1 MAKAEANFD
10 RFIDGLLKNSEI
22 FADYQ
27 GSSVTSI
34 NNALK
39 SASKKQNGQVGY
51 PEYVAVV
58 KEYVIVI
65 ENKSDRAFNCLK
77 DENDNISLSVKATE
91 NYALNGALH
100 YANKIIQAT
109 NFKKVFAF
117 GCSGDSKHHII
128 QPIFVDDDGYKILE
142 EVETF
147 ENFNEKNI
155 DKYFRKVVKG
165 EVLPEDVELDDILKK
180 ASLLHEYLRNY
191 GGLGEQE
198 KPLVV
203 SGILLALREKEHG
216 FLIDSL
222 RGDTIQGKRDGD
234 ILFSQLKANLQR
246 ANVSPEIKKER
257 ILHQFNILKDRPELN
272 KKRSDLGGISP
283 LRFFTQ
289 YIDENIFKI
298 MISSYSHEDYLGRF
312 YGEFVKYSG
321 GDGQSLGVVL
331 TPSHITKL
339 FCELI
344 DLKSNDVIF
353 DPCCGTAGFL
363 IAGMHEM
370 LSKADTF
377 EERKHIKQQQ
387 IHGIEKRE
395 DMFTIATTNMI
406 LRGDGQSNLL
416 CGDFFDYKP
425 SDLQLKQCTVGF
437 MNPPY
442 SQAKGKD
449 TSNLSELSFI
459 EHLLDSLAEGG
470 RCVVIVPT
478 SAMIGKTKKDRD
490 IKSSI
495 YKHHTLEGVISL
507 NKDTFYRVGTVPCIA
522 VFTAREPHPKDKE
535 VKFINFEDDGFVVKK
550 HKGLVETELAKDKKT
565 YLLDCWFGRIED
577 VPSSFMVKSTVKDDD
592 EWLHSFYYYN
602 DEVPNEKDF
611 EKSIAD
617 YLTFEFN
624 MITHGRGYLF
634 EKEE

>member
-1 MAKAEANFD
+1 M
-10 RFIDGLLKNSEI
+10 I
-22 FADYQ
+22 
-27 GSSVTSI
+27 
-34 NNALK
+34 
-39 SASKKQNGQVGY
+39 
-51 PEYVAVV
+51 
-58 KEYVIVI
+58 
-65 ENKSDRAFNCLK
+65 
-77 DENDNISLSVKATE
+77 
-91 NYALNGALH
+91 
-100 YANKIIQAT
+100 
-109 NFKKVFAF
+109 FKKIA
-117 GCSGDSKHHII
+117 D
-128 QPIFVDDDGYKILE
+128 
-142 EVETF
+142 
-147 ENFNEKNI
+147 
-155 DKYFRKVVKG
+155 
-165 EVLPEDVELDDILKK
+165 
-180 ASLLHEYLRNY
+180 LHEYLRNY

-198 KPLVV
+198 KPLIV

-216 FLIDSL
+216 FSISSLTGDS
-222 RGDTIQGKRDGD
+222 IQGTRDGD
-234 ILFSQLKANLQR
+234 ILFERLKANLQR

-272 KKRSDLGGISP
+272 KKRSDLGEMTP
-283 LRFFTQ
+283 LKYFTQ
-289 YIDENIFKI
+289 YIDENIFKF
-298 MISSYSHEDYLGRF
+298 MVSSFSHEDYLGRF

-339 FCELI
+339 CCDLVS
-344 DLKSNDVIF
+344 LKSNDVIF

-442 SQAKGKD
+442 SQAKDKN
-449 TSNLSELSFI
+449 TAHLSEISFI
-459 EHLLDSLAEGG
+459 EHLLDSIVPGG
-470 RCVVIVPT
+470 RCAVIVPT
-478 SAMIGKTKKDRD
+478 STMIGKTKYDKN
-490 IKSSI
+490 IKRNI

-507 NKDTFYRVGTVPCIA
+507 NKNTFYGVGTVPCIA
-522 VFTAREPHPKDKE
+522 VFTAGEPHPKNKK
-535 VKFINFEDDGFVVKK
+535 VKFINFEDDGFVVQK
-550 HKGLVETELAKDKKT
+550 HKGLVETEAAKDRKS
-565 YLLDCWFGRIED
+565 YLLDCWFDKIAP
-577 VPSSFMVKSTVKDDD
+577 VPSSFMVKSTVNEDD
-592 EWLHSFYYYN
+592 EWLHAFYYYN
-602 DEVPNEKDF
+602 DEIPSEEDF
-611 EKSIAD
+611 EKRIAD